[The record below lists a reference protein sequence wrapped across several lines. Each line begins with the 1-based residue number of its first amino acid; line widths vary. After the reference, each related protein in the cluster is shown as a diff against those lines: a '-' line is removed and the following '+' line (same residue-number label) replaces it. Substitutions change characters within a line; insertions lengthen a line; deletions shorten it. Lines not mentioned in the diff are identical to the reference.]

1 LFTVKDQ
8 ACDGVRRLG
17 IHRLQDVLVQ
27 VRGDGRIGVAEALA
41 QYLHVNAGLEARR
54 GVVCRRP

>member
-17 IHRLQDVLVQ
+17 IRRLQDVLVQ
-27 VRGDGRIGVAEALA
+27 VHEMKD
-41 QYLHVNAGLEARR
+41 QFSGLTA
-54 GVVCRRP
+54 CPH